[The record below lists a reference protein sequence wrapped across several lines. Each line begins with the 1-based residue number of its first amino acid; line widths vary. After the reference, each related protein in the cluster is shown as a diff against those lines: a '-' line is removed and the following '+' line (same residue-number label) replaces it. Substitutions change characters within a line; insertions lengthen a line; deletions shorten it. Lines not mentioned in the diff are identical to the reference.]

1 MEKQKLLNV
10 DVNNLNLAE
19 TIHAVERLI
28 EKGTPSYLVEVN
40 VDVAVK
46 AEKDPVLKR
55 IITEANLVLVDGK
68 PLIWAS
74 KLQKRPVKEK
84 ISGSDLV
91 PVLLG
96 EAEKKGY
103 TVYLLGGKEEVLWKA
118 TENIR
123 RSYPSLRIA
132 GTCSPQYGFEKS
144 EEELK
149 KINCQ
154 IQEAAPDILFAF
166 LGCPKQEKWI
176 YENYREYQA
185 KLSLCAGATVDFLAG
200 AVKRAPKWMS
210 NCGLEWFFRF
220 CMEPR
225 RLFKRYFIDDMK
237 FFGLLWKY
245 R

>member
-74 KLQKRPVKEK
+74 KFQKRPVKEK

-96 EAEKKGY
+96 EAEKKDIRY
-103 TVYLLGGKEEVLWKA
+103 IFLEEKRKSFGKQQKISGEAIHHSELREPVLH
-118 TENIR
+118 
-123 RSYPSLRIA
+123 SMD
-132 GTCSPQYGFEKS
+132 
-144 EEELK
+144 LK
-149 KINCQ
+149 K
-154 IQEAAPDILFAF
+154 
-166 LGCPKQEKWI
+166 
-176 YENYREYQA
+176 
-185 KLSLCAGATVDFLAG
+185 
-200 AVKRAPKWMS
+200 VKK
-210 NCGLEWFFRF
+210 N
-220 CMEPR
+220 
-225 RLFKRYFIDDMK
+225 
-237 FFGLLWKY
+237 
-245 R
+245 